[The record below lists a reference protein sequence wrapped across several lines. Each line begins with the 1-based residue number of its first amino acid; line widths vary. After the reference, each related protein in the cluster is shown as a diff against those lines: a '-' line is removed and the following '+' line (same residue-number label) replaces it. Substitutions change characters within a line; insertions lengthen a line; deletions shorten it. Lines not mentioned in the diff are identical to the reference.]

1 MIGFTEL
8 LTASDADLVKI
19 FYKVKVEPADDFIKR
34 INKIASKLGLNHSQL
49 VCALG
54 FNKNIRELT
63 DIISILGFRSY
74 KLLSYRQNELFTTDT
89 YQQLS
94 IDNILDIYS
103 ARLEDSE
110 IMESLRELIMPRLEH
125 IEADIEKTDDPSH
138 IISYRMEVH
147 AIYSSGIADKA
158 FAEQRIN
165 KKGIGKY
172 RIIAN
177 ELGVIVEAGLLPA
190 SNMFFMDSISLEEKK
205 DLIDRKHIS
214 ESMIKNRLQN
224 AKISQEERDMLEEYI

>member
-1 MIGFTEL
+1 MISFTEL

-19 FYKVKVEPADDFIKR
+19 FYKVKVEPTDDFIKR
-34 INKIASKLGLNHSQL
+34 INKIGGQMGLNHSQV
-49 VCALG
+49 VCAIG

-63 DIISILGFRSY
+63 DIITTMGFRSY
-74 KLLSYRQNELFTTDT
+74 KLLAYRQNELFTTDT
-89 YQQLS
+89 YNQLS

-103 ARLEDSE
+103 SRLEDTE
-110 IMESLRELIMPRLEH
+110 IMLALRDLIMPRLEH
-125 IEADIEKTDDPSH
+125 IEAEIDKSDNPAH

-147 AIYSSGIADKA
+147 AIYTSGIADKD
-158 FAEQRIN
+158 FAEKRIN
-165 KKGIGKY
+165 KPNIGKH

-177 ELGVIVEAGLLPA
+177 ELGVIVEAGLIPA
-190 SNMFFMDSISLEEKK
+190 SNLFFMDSISPEEKK

-224 AKISQEERDMLEEYI
+224 QKISQEERDMLEEYI

>member
-19 FYKVKVEPADDFIKR
+19 FYKVKVDETDDFIKR
-34 INKIASKLGLNHSQL
+34 INKTATKLGLNHSQL

-63 DIISILGFRSY
+63 DIISVLGFRSY

-103 ARLEDSE
+103 ARLEDVE
-110 IMESLRELIMPRLEH
+110 IMQSLRELIMPRLEH
-125 IEADIEKTDDPSH
+125 IEADIEKNDDPSH

-147 AIYSSGIADKA
+147 SIYSSGIADKA

-190 SNMFFMDSISLEEKK
+190 SNMFFMDSISPDEKK
-205 DLIDRKHIS
+205 DLIERKHIP

-224 AKISQEERDMLEEYI
+224 AKISQEEREMLEEYI

>member
-1 MIGFTEL
+1 MISFTEL

-19 FYKVKVEPADDFIKR
+19 FYKFKADPADDFIKR
-34 INKIASKLGLNHSQL
+34 INKTAAQLGLNHSQL

-63 DIISILGFRSY
+63 DIISVLGFRSY

-103 ARLEDSE
+103 ARLEDDQ
-110 IMESLRELIMPRLEH
+110 IMESLRELLMPRLEH
-125 IEADIEKTDDPSH
+125 IEADIAKNEDPGH

-147 AIYSSGIADKA
+147 AIYTSGIANKE
-158 FAEQRIN
+158 FAEKRIN
-165 KKGIGKY
+165 KQNISKF
-172 RIIAN
+172 RTMAN
-177 ELGVIVEAGLLPA
+177 ELGVIVEAGVLPA
-190 SNMFFMDSISLEEKK
+190 SNLFFMETISPEEKK
-205 DLIDRKHIS
+205 DMIERKHIS
-214 ESMIKNRLQN
+214 EDMIKNRLQN
-224 AKISQEERDMLEEYI
+224 SKISQEERDMLEEYI